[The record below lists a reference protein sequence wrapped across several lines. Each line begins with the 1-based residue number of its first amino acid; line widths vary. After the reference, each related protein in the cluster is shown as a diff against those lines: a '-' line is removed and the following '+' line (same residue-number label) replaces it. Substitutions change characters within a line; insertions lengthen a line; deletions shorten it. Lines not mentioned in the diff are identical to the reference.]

1 MQKGLGD
8 PQMTISLPN
17 AGETLGLQF
26 SVFGPCSEITP
37 TNNPT
42 MTVTVMDGQ
51 SQVASATAVNN
62 QQNGAYEASFNLPP
76 GTNIQGSGSVVV
88 TCSAMNGNVTNGQ
101 LTICG
106 QTILTIGAPQQGAPQ
121 QVAGFPSWS
130 AGVVAKG
137 QVVGCAGKTFWLRLT
152 DAGFDIIGHHS
163 WQIGNDT
170 AWECDLGRLVAAAGR
185 AASKSRHY
193 NIHVSVWD
201 RDAPGERVR
210 VSSGFFSVGT

>member
-1 MQKGLGD
+1 MQQRLGD

-26 SVFGPCSEITP
+26 SVFGSCSEITP

-42 MTVTVMDGQ
+42 MTVTVMNGQ

-62 QQNGAYEASFNLPP
+62 QQNGTSEASFSLPS
-76 GTNIQGSGSVVV
+76 GTNIQGTGSVVV
-88 TCSAMNGNVTNGQ
+88 TCSAMNGNVTVSQ
-101 LTICG
+101 LTIFD
-106 QTILTIGAPQQGAPQ
+106 QTTVTISSPPPGAPEQA
-121 QVAGFPSWS
+121 AEFPSWS
-130 AGVVAKG
+130 AGVVARG
-137 QVVGCAGKTFWLRLT
+137 QVVGCAGKLFWLRLT

-170 AWECDLGRLVAAAGR
+170 AWECDLSKLVAAAGR
-185 AASKSRHY
+185 SASRSRHY

-201 RDAPGERVR
+201 QSPSGERVR